1 MALKWLNKIKFCVAV
16 YLLSFSIHAQESDY
30 TSIYN
35 DSIPNKMEFD
45 VKEMIKVD
53 GYEYYKIKEDDEYI
67 FKFLVQK
74 RFLTNLP
81 ERYLYTI
88 PARIIIE
95 SKKDNRKIAFI
106 LNDYYAI
113 IKRKNIIY
121 INNAG
126 PLTTTK
132 VLNPLLLKQDYK
144 IKEITSIYMDKEII
158 FQDVD
163 KPCELKIRE
172 KPENLTIESFFNL
185 FEDSNFKVKAS
196 NCKLLFMYSPFSDW
210 ETGHPLDK

>member
-81 ERYLYTI
+81 ERYLNTG
-88 PARIIIE
+88 PVRIVIE

-121 INNAG
+121 IKKAY

-132 VLNPLLLKQDYK
+132 VLNPLLLKQDYR
-144 IKEITSIYMDKEII
+144 IKEITSIHMDKEII

-172 KPENLTIESFFNL
+172 KPQNLTIESFFNL

-196 NCKLLFMYSPFSDW
+196 DCKLLFMYNPFSDW